1 MSADTTTTSTKPP
14 VFTKGDR
21 LQSKSDGKASYV
33 SLVHPD
39 GKIDVQEEK
48 VVGSDTEPKWFY
60 HVDANDWEAHPDGK
74 APKADATAKTPA
86 GAKPAPK
93 KGETVK
99 YKGGKATVTHVDPDS
114 GFVDLEEVDPQG
126 NVPPRLWGRVDP
138 KQLDS

>member
-1 MSADTTTTSTKPP
+1 MSADTTTTSTKAP

-60 HVDANDWEAHPDGK
+60 HCDANDWEAHPDGK
-74 APKADATAKTPA
+74 APKTA
-86 GAKPAPK
+86 GAKPAPL
-93 KGETVK
+93 KGDMVE
-99 YKGGKATVTHVDPDS
+99 YKGGKATVTHVNPDS

-126 NVPPRLWGRVDP
+126 NVPPRLWGSVDP
-138 KQLDS
+138 QQLDN